1 MLNALERE
9 MLAALKAAMGFKT
22 DGLDLVSF
30 CDAADAVN
38 SKIRAAIK
46 KAEAAAVDHP
56 QGAAIRKLA
65 TELWDDD
72 ECTVD
77 GDATIAAVEEDGAAW
92 VQVWQRMD
100 ADVLRENG
108 IETEGM
114 EPASL
119 FGKIEGQ
126 DRESY
131 SDEQDRESYSG

>member
-9 MLAALKAAMGFKT
+9 MLAAARNLIEAMPAPSSRKATTAWDAMR
-22 DGLDLVSF
+22 
-30 CDAADAVN
+30 AV
-38 SKIRAAIK
+38 IARA
-46 KAEAAAVDHP
+46 ESAAVDHP

-114 EPASL
+114 EPASSSEE
-119 FGKIEGQ
+119 IEGQ

-131 SDEQDRESYSG
+131 SDEQHRESYSG